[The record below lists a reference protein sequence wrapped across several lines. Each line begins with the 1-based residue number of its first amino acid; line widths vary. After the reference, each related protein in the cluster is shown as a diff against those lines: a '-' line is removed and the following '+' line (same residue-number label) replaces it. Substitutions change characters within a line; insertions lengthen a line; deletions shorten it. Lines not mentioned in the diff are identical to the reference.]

1 MYLNSLRDPNSGVYR
16 HYGLAAA
23 FGRDQSAQA
32 LESSHTKTFREW
44 VKLPLREKHSD
55 LVTYLETLDD
65 PKGLVV
71 RYWLESGGYL
81 GCIPDA
87 ASKADRA
94 LYTEDVRQLLTA
106 IRRSSDGA
114 STDPKSSR
122 RK

>member
-1 MYLNSLRDPNSGVYR
+1 
-16 HYGLAAA
+16 LATA
-23 FGRDQSAQA
+23 FGRDQSVQA
-32 LESSHTKTFREW
+32 LETSHSRVFREW
-44 VKLPLREKHSD
+44 VKLSLQEKHAD
-55 LVTYLETLDD
+55 LASYLETLDD

-81 GCIPDA
+81 GCVPDG

-94 LYTEDVRQLLTA
+94 LYSEDIRQLLTV
-106 IRRSSDGA
+106 ISRSTDGG